1 MKGRGQG
8 ATRILTHKAL
18 KPFLGGDLTLAIQ
31 KPIEMKTLGN
41 KRATGYEA
49 TIINDLCE
57 VVLKARDAAL
67 LKTEQEW
74 RYGQCAES
82 LVRVLAKVGI
92 IALVDEATGY
102 QADRERDELHR
113 FLELYLSE
121 ERLKWARMFPDDF
134 FRNIYRLKR
143 WPYPGGNKRPPFI
156 GKIINKIVYEK
167 LPDGVL
173 KKLRELNPVRET
185 TRRRRWKHHQF
196 FSVNI
201 GQPDLKNHIIQLMAL
216 ERAASNWKVFERLVE
231 RAFPGPGPRQTEME
245 EFIDV

>member
-1 MKGRGQG
+1 
-8 ATRILTHKAL
+8 
-18 KPFLGGDLTLAIQ
+18 
-31 KPIEMKTLGN
+31 
-41 KRATGYEA
+41 
-49 TIINDLCE
+49 
-57 VVLKARDAAL
+57 
-67 LKTEQEW
+67 
-74 RYGQCAES
+74 
-82 LVRVLAKVGI
+82 LAKVGI